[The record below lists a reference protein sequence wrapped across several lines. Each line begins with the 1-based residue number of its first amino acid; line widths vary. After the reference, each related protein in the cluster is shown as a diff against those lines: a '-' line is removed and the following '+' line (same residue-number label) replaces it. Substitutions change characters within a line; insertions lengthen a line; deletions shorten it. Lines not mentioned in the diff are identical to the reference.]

1 MSSLRSPQ
9 HQRTKGNAQRAPP
22 SDCGVDP
29 QRHIQVARRAGQAER
44 EERMKGFAFR
54 PFALVTFIWALQM
67 KVTRSPG
74 RDPAGWQ
81 SGKAKPHG
89 GRFKRIGRCN

>member
-1 MSSLRSPQ
+1 MRSEP
-9 HQRTKGNAQRAPP
+9 RRAG
-22 SDCGVDP
+22 CGVDP
-29 QRHIQVARRAGQAER
+29 QRGIQVARRAGQAGR

-74 RDPAGWQ
+74 RDPAGRQ
-81 SGKAKPHG
+81 SAKASPKQAKAKP
-89 GRFKRIGRCN
+89 